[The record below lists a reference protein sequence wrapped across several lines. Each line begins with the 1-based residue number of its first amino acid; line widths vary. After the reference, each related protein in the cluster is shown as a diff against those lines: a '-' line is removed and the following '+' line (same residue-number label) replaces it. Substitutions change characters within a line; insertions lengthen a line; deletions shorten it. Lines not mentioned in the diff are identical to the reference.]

1 MLFDPEDLRDPAVL
15 IALGGWADAAN
26 ASCDALRQL
35 VSVYEAQEIGAIDD
49 ERYWDYQQTRPQIR
63 ESADG
68 PWIEWPSV
76 RLHLVRH
83 PERDLVVMVGPEPSL
98 LWRSFAREVVERIRQ
113 FSPSM
118 VVILGAMLSDTPH
131 SRALPVGMYS
141 NNPGLREGTVGVEN
155 LDYTGPTGVL
165 GVVAHLLDQVPI
177 PTAQVWVSVPHYV
190 SSPPNPKAQLAL
202 TAGIEELLGLT
213 LDRGDLEKDSERWV
227 AAVDELASAD
237 PDVAEYIQQLVEV
250 REQEE
255 VEEAT
260 GDKIAAEFERY
271 LRRRRDDRG
280 GNHAL

>member
-1 MLFDPEDLRDPAVL
+1 MLFDPDDLRDPAVL

-35 VSVYEAQEIGAIDD
+35 ITTYEGREVATIDD
-49 ERYWDYQQTRPQIR
+49 EKYWDFQQTRPHVH
-63 ESADG
+63 EEADG

-76 RLHLVRH
+76 RVHLLHH
-83 PERDLVVMVGPEPSL
+83 PERDLIVVLGPEPSL
-98 LWRSFAREVVERIRQ
+98 LWRSFARELTERIRELD
-113 FSPSM
+113 PSL

-131 SRALPVGMYS
+131 SRALPVGTYS
-141 NNPGLREGTVGVEN
+141 NNPGLRESTIGVES

-165 GVVAHLLDQVPI
+165 GVVAHLLDQVPV

-202 TAGIEELLGLT
+202 IAGLEEVLGLT
-213 LDRGDLEKDSERWV
+213 LNRDELEVEAERWV
-227 AAVDELASAD
+227 AAVDELASQD
-237 PDVAEYIQQLVEV
+237 PDVSEYIERLVQA

-271 LRRRRDDRG
+271 LRRRRDDRRPPSP
-280 GNHAL
+280 

>member
-1 MLFDPEDLRDPAVL
+1 MLFDPDDLRAPAVL

-26 ASCDALRQL
+26 ASCDALRPL
-35 VSVYEAQEIGAIDD
+35 ISAYEGQGIASIDD
-49 ERYWDYQQTRPQIR
+49 ERYWDFQQTRPQVR
-63 ESADG
+63 EEADG

-76 RLHLVRH
+76 RLHLLRH
-83 PERDLVVMVGPEPSL
+83 PDRDLIVVIGPEPSL
-98 LWRSFAREVVERIRQ
+98 LWRSFSRELVDKLRT
-113 FSPSM
+113 FSPKL

-131 SRALPVGMYS
+131 SRALPVGTYS
-141 NNPGLREGTVGVEN
+141 NNPALRENTVGVEQ

-202 TAGIEELLGLT
+202 TAGIEEVLRIT
-213 LDRGDLEKDSERWV
+213 LDRGELEQDSERWV
-227 AAVDELASAD
+227 AAVDELASQD
-237 PDVAEYIQQLVEV
+237 PDVAEYIQQLVQA

-271 LRRRRDDRG
+271 LRRRRDDRRPP
-280 GNHAL
+280 NA